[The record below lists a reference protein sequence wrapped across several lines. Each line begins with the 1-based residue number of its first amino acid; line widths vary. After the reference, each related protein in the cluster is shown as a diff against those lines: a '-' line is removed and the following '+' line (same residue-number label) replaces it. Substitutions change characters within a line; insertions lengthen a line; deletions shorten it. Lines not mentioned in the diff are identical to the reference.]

1 MIQTGFVGGRAAQ
14 LLLRRLGREASQ
26 ERGHCNGA
34 AYAGRSKLDALFG
47 PGIHAEVCGKR
58 VLDFGCGDGVEAV
71 EMAERGADVVG
82 VDIRPRL
89 LESARVSAEKAGV
102 SSRCRFSDEPD
113 GRFDAVFSI
122 DGFEHYDDPA
132 GVLRLLRGLLRP
144 GGRVYAAFGPPWFH
158 PFGGHLFSVFPW
170 AHLIFTEQ
178 ALLRWRSG
186 FKSDGARRFHEVE
199 GGLNQMTVARF
210 KRLVAASGLHI
221 EYLELVP
228 VHRLRR
234 FFNPLTR
241 EFFTSIVR
249 CELVKDR
256 GFAFERAAG

>member
-26 ERGHCNGA
+26 ERGYCSGD
-34 AYAGRSKLDALFG
+34 AYAGQSKLEALFG
-47 PGIHAEVCGKR
+47 PGIRTEVCGKR
-58 VLDFGCGDGVEAV
+58 VLDFGCGDGAEAV
-71 EMAERGADVVG
+71 EIAERGAEVVG

-89 LESARVSAEKAGV
+89 LEAARDRAERAGV
-102 SSRCRFSDEPD
+102 SSRCRFGTEPD

-122 DGFEHYDDPA
+122 DGFEHYADPA

-170 AHLIFTEQ
+170 AHLIFTEK
-178 ALLRWRSG
+178 ALLRWRSD

-210 KRLVAASGLHI
+210 KRLVAASGLYI
-221 EYLELVP
+221 DSLELVP
-228 VHRLRR
+228 VRRLRR

-241 EFFTSIVR
+241 ELFTSIVR
-249 CELVKDR
+249 CELVKER
-256 GFAFERAAG
+256 GFAFGRAAG